1 MGEWKPTIGKWN
13 DYENYDIDEP
23 TWRQVLNLARK
34 YRDVSDVIEVLTW
47 INNRGIENDAWNEY
61 ISAYGLIGKTAC
73 TEDELSDILF
83 SGGTAAVIE
92 FTKNSSDLDEYAENV
107 FRSTELPEA
116 IISEFRAR
124 K

>member
-13 DYENYDIDEP
+13 DSKNYDIDEP

-47 INNRGIENDAWNEY
+47 IYNRGIENCAWNEY
-61 ISAYGLIGKTAC
+61 IAAYGLIGETPC
-73 TEDELSDILF
+73 TEDELCDIIF
-83 SGGTAAVIE
+83 SRGTAKVIE
-92 FTKNSSDLDEYAENV
+92 FTKNSSDLEEYAENV

-124 K
+124 R